1 MQFLLLT
8 GTCGVVMVFAQ
19 SVALGQ
25 TTPNQAAPSPAAE
38 KMVRSLAAPGSGS
51 ASPAPS
57 PVQSNLNTAPPA
69 PLSTEQRGDIFMAR
83 KMYREAV
90 DMYLQGPH
98 DSAVTWNKVG
108 IAYHQMLNLDSARR
122 NYEKA
127 VKLNPKYSEAH
138 NNLGTYFYA
147 RKNYRRA
154 ISQYKKALEIA
165 PLSASIHSN
174 LGTAYFARKRYAEA
188 SVSYQRAL
196 ELDPEVFEHRSSA
209 GVLLQERSVQ
219 ERAKFHFYLAKTY
232 AKTGQTERALQY
244 IRKAIEEGF
253 KEKQKF
259 AEDDDFASLRQLPE
273 FAELMK
279 LEPKIL

>member
-1 MQFLLLT
+1 MRFLLLT
-8 GTCGVVMVFAQ
+8 GYCGASLVFAQ
-19 SVALGQ
+19 SV
-25 TTPNQAAPSPAAE
+25 APSPAAE
-38 KMVRSLAAPGSGS
+38 KLIRSLTPPGAGS
-51 ASPAPS
+51 ASPVPS
-57 PVQSNLNTAPPA
+57 PAQANLNATPPT

-98 DSAVTWNKVG
+98 DSAITWNKVG
-108 IAYHQMLNLDSARR
+108 IAYHQMLNLESARR

-127 VKLNPKYSEAH
+127 VKLNPKYSEAL

-154 ISQYKKALEIA
+154 ITQYRRALVLA
-165 PLSASIHSN
+165 PKSASIYSN
-174 LGTAYFARKRYAEA
+174 LGTAYFARKKYAEA
-188 SVSYQRAL
+188 SEAYQHAL

-219 ERAKFHFYLAKTY
+219 ERAKFHYYLAKTY
-232 AKTGQTERALQY
+232 AKSGQIERALQY
-244 IRKAIEEGF
+244 MRKAIEEGF
-253 KEKQKF
+253 KERQKF
-259 AEDDDFASLRQLPE
+259 TEDDDFASIRQLPE